1 MRAHPTAAR
10 RSRLRRQLRR
20 DRPGRALKLLQQ
32 PETVLIDVRTA
43 DEFAEGALPGAV
55 RVETPDLAR
64 HIGALAPAK
73 DTPIVVYC
81 RSGRRSSAAQDV
93 LEGLGY
99 SRIVNA
105 GAYETL
111 APAFSPD

>member
-1 MRAHPTAAR
+1 M
-10 RSRLRRQLRR
+10 
-20 DRPGRALKLLQQ
+20 
-32 PETVLIDVRTA
+32 LIDVRTA

-55 RVETPDLAR
+55 RVETPDLPDTSVPRRPPKTRPSSSIAVAAD
-64 HIGALAPAK
+64 ALRP
-73 DTPIVVYC
+73 PG
-81 RSGRRSSAAQDV
+81 RSR
-93 LEGLGY
+93 GLGY